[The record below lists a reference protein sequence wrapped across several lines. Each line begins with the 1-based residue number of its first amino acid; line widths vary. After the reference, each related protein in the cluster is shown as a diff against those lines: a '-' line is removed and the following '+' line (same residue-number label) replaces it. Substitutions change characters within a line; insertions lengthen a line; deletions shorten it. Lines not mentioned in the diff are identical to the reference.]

1 MSNRH
6 WKSRILA
13 LLISAMALST
23 MAGAVSIIE
32 EIPEAESFKL
42 VKRSEQFAAVD
53 GIGTPDELLMD
64 YLMEEGKSQVKGAS
78 LRSNPPIASGLTGNT
93 KKVYD
98 YTLAEVKKIAS
109 GTIASTVIEVPLSLF
124 VDQFIFSEADLGL
137 SSDEHPYIINESGQ
151 PEPNNLILQKAIS
164 ILDSRVQADN
174 IFGYLRSD
182 CPYELYWQGIGNPDE
197 DIYPYR
203 WESYSIGYSVSFN
216 EKEAF
221 TTFYI
226 LDPEAPEGA
235 NPYDY
240 KLDSI
245 CAYRQKFLVDPSY
258 RAEEADLYTVDTT
271 KTHKAAESVRYAQE
285 IVAKAADKSDYE
297 KLSYYREKI
306 CLLVSYDENAR
317 NLVGNTIIDIN
328 PWQIINVFDKDPS
341 TNVVCEGY
349 SKAFQYLC
357 DLTSFNSSQISCI
370 SPTGTMEYEGKGE
383 PHMWNIVTM
392 DDGKNYM
399 VDVTNCD
406 GNSIG
411 APDQLFLKGSGSE
424 ETGLV
429 NPYTRKLDIYGEEET
444 VTYKYD
450 NDTLQF
456 YDTTALT
463 LSTTDYDYTAPTEP
477 MFVRKSLT
485 LSGDIAVN
493 FFMDLSALTDLSVR
507 DNSYMEFT
515 IGTSTEAVR
524 VDFNAENKNSTGLY
538 YGFTCHLN
546 SIQMGDTITAVYH
559 YGNSTKT
566 TTYSVAQYI
575 KDYEKVSAGY
585 AQEVTDLVHALAD
598 FGHYAQLYLD
608 DVHDSW
614 QLGVDCQEI
623 EAYTKSYTE
632 KDIDY
637 VTRCAK
643 DFPFDKSAA
652 IELNADISYMLTL
665 DTITSITVFVE
676 FRDDYTGNLIP
687 NDPYVAF
694 GNGERYVDFEVDIS
708 ETTKTIKYTIKNIP
722 AYTLGTK
729 FKVNLGYGS
738 ASVDVYG
745 LSCSNSILNVMS
757 NPDDVKINFAVALYR
772 YFDAAYKYFEY
783 QES

>member
-1 MSNRH
+1 MTNRH

-13 LLISAMALST
+13 LLISAMALTT

-32 EIPEAESFKL
+32 EIPEAESIKR
-42 VKRSEQFAAVD
+42 VKGSEQFVAVD
-53 GIGTPDELLMD
+53 EIGNPDELLMV
-64 YLMEEGKSQVKGAS
+64 YLMEEGKSQVNGAS
-78 LRSNPPIASGLTGNT
+78 LRSNPPTASGLTGIM

-98 YTLAEVKKIAS
+98 YTFEEIKKIAA
-109 GTIASTVIEVPLSLF
+109 GNRASAQINIPLKLF
-124 VDQFIFSEADLGL
+124 VDKIYFVEDELNLGESVYELVDNTWTPKEKVADLAAEKL
-137 SSDEHPYIINESGQ
+137 YKMIEFPN
-151 PEPNNLILQKAIS
+151 PEKI
-164 ILDSRVQADN
+164 
-174 IFGYLRSD
+174 GYTLRAD
-182 CPYELYWQGIGNPDE
+182 CPYELYWMANGFGYGMLDIEVRQTYLIDNGTPKAVLYFMNSSETGEDYATYDIDKIDAYKYYFEVNPRYQSSSTDPYAI
-197 DIYPYR
+197 DIDDI
-203 WESYSIGYSVSFN
+203 SSVSAAVN
-216 EKEAF
+216 TAKQIVVEAEDK
-221 TTFYI
+221 T
-226 LDPEAPEGA
+226 D
-235 NPYDY
+235 YDKLVYY
-240 KLDSI
+240 KDRI
-245 CAYRQKFLVDPSY
+245 CQLTSY
-258 RAEEADLYTVDTT
+258 NDAAREQSSTGGTISDT
-271 KTHKAAESVRYAQE
+271 
-285 IVAKAADKSDYE
+285 
-297 KLSYYREKI
+297 
-306 CLLVSYDENAR
+306 
-317 NLVGNTIIDIN
+317 N
-328 PWQIINVFDKDPS
+328 PWQLIWVFDGVDS
-341 TNVVCEGY
+341 TTVVCEGY

-392 DDGKNYM
+392 DDGNNYM

-450 NDTLQF
+450 DDTLQF

-463 LSTTDYDYTAPTEP
+463 LSTTDYNYTAPTEP

-507 DNSYMEFT
+507 NNSYMEFT
-515 IGTSTEAVR
+515 VGTSETVR

-538 YGFTCHLN
+538 FGFTCHLN
-546 SIQMGDTITAVYH
+546 LIQMGDTITAVYH
-559 YGNSTKT
+559 YGSSTKT

-632 KDIDY
+632 EDINNVATLATD
-637 VTRCAK
+637 V
-643 DFPFDKSAA
+643 PFDKSEAS
-652 IELNADISYMLTL
+652 ELNADISYMLTL
-665 DTITSITVFVE
+665 DTVTSITVFVE
-676 FRDDYTGNLIP
+676 FRDDYSGSLIP
-687 NDPYVAF
+687 NDPYVTLW
-694 GNGERYVDFEVDIS
+694 NGERYDDFKVDIS
-708 ETTKTIKYTIKNIP
+708 ETTKTIKYTIKNLP
-722 AYTLGTK
+722 AYMLGTM
-729 FKVNLGYGS
+729 FTVNLGYGS
-738 ASVDVYG
+738 ASVNVYG

-757 NPDDVKINFAVALYR
+757 NPDDVKTNFAVALYR
-772 YFDAAYKYFEY
+772 YFEAANNYLAY